1 MNEGYIKLNR
11 KLLDW
16 RYGNNMP
23 MMGFWI
29 YLLLKANWKD
39 QERSHGVVRRGEFT
53 SSVRQIACECGLS
66 ESTVKR
72 YLNSLRKT
80 GEICTSTNRQWTKI
94 TISKYEKYQSNEPTD
109 EPTIELTVEPTIE
122 PTAEPHLKKERKK
135 EGKNTINTLLEKRAN
150 DVDQEA
156 WFDAFWKVYPR
167 KVGKQKARNR
177 FKKIVTG
184 EDKFKELMTAIEK
197 QNEVYST
204 REMKSIPHPD
214 TWLNQGR
221 WEDELLPDTERPD
234 VPMDEDILRIFGKG

>member
-1 MNEGYIKLNR
+1 
-11 KLLDW
+11 
-16 RYGNNMP
+16 MP

-39 QERSHGVVRRGEFT
+39 QERDHGVVRRGEFT

-80 GEICTSTNRQWTKI
+80 GEITTSTNRQWTKI
-94 TISKYEKYQSNEPTD
+94 TINKYDKYQGNEPTD
-109 EPTIELTVEPTIE
+109 EPTVGLTVEPTHE
-122 PTAEPHLKKERKK
+122 PTVEPHLKKERKK
-135 EGKNTINTLLEKRAN
+135 EGKNRKNISNTLTENRSD
-150 DVDQEA
+150 DVDHDA
-156 WFDAFWKVYPR
+156 WFDAFWRVYPR
-167 KVGKQKARNR
+167 KVGKQKAKNR
-177 FKKIVTG
+177 FKKIVTN
-184 EDKFKELMTAIEK
+184 EDKFNELMAAIEK

-234 VPMDEDILRIFGKG
+234 VPLDDEVLQIFGKEI

>member
-80 GEICTSTNRQWTKI
+80 GEIRTSTNRQWTKI
-94 TISKYEKYQSNEPTD
+94 TILKYCTYQDD
-109 EPTIELTVEPTIE
+109 EPTAEPTIEPTIE

-135 EGKNTINTLLEKRAN
+135 EGKNTKEKIIKEKFLKPSLSEIEGYISEHGYT
-150 DVDQEA
+150 VDAGRFFNYYESNG
-156 WFDAFWKVYPR
+156 WM
-167 KVGKQKARNR
+167 VGKNHMKDWKAAVRTWQSKEPKQTSKEIDWR
-177 FKKIVTG
+177 TILG
-184 EDKFKELMTAIEK
+184 E
-197 QNEVYST
+197 
-204 REMKSIPHPD
+204 
-214 TWLNQGR
+214 
-221 WEDELLPDTERPD
+221 
-234 VPMDEDILRIFGKG
+234 